1 MAKPINVVIDKSR
14 FQLATAAGDLA
25 LVWGDS
31 SNSQTPFNPQAL
43 PTQEVI
49 ISVDSTDGAINI
61 ILPPCSEQP
70 SNFVKLWIGKVSDD
84 DNVITVNAFAENTI
98 NGASRLSMHNINSW
112 ALFEN
117 LNGTNWTCR
126 RIGE

>member
-70 SNFVKLWIGKVSDD
+70 SNFVKLWIGKVPSSNNILTIYGSGSD
-84 DNVITVNAFAENTI
+84 TI
-98 NGASRLSMHNINSW
+98 NGAASLSMHNKKSW
-112 ALFEN
+112 ALFQN
-117 LNGTNWTCR
+117 LNGTNWTCQR
-126 RIGE
+126 VGA